1 MDDKI
6 NMDLKD
12 RAKRHRNI
20 ADDSGSIAIDEKRI
34 GNTVSAFARE
44 WNARFHYNRA
54 ASLFMRVAMN
64 TTDGSDKTAILCQRK
79 DVIVALAKLLRDMD
93 KSKEAEKKL
102 IEIGINSDAIAH
114 ILRKETTETV

>member
-1 MDDKI
+1 
-6 NMDLKD
+6 
-12 RAKRHRNI
+12 
-20 ADDSGSIAIDEKRI
+20 
-34 GNTVSAFARE
+34 
-44 WNARFHYNRA
+44 
-54 ASLFMRVAMN
+54 MRVAMN